1 MSNDKRFPDESWH
14 EIVSI
19 VASSF
24 RMEEKHKAALLV
36 NPVAKLIAAIPYLA
50 GCREPLRSALAHVG
64 TYVLGAGGP
73 AKKVFAHKSQDDYDV
88 LARMAAIA
96 SFEGGDPAVINR
108 GMKLLAICMIAG
120 YKRDEGTDKGK
131 VYNPVAEKRWNADEK
146 IASLANA
153 IAASQNPE
161 MDEILTTASASNVWW
176 DPL

>member
-1 MSNDKRFPDESWH
+1 MSNDKRFPEESWH

-24 RMEEKHKAALLV
+24 SMEEKRKTALLA

-50 GCREPLRSALAHVG
+50 GCREPERSALAHVG
-64 TYVLGAGGP
+64 TYVLGAGDP

-88 LARMAAIA
+88 LARMAAITG
-96 SFEGGDPAVINR
+96 FEGGDPVVINR

-120 YKRDEGTDKGK
+120 YKRDAGTDMGK

-146 IASLANA
+146 IASLANSV
-153 IAASQNPE
+153 AAAPNPE
-161 MDEILTTASASNVWW
+161 MDEILTSAKAANVWW
-176 DPL
+176 DPT